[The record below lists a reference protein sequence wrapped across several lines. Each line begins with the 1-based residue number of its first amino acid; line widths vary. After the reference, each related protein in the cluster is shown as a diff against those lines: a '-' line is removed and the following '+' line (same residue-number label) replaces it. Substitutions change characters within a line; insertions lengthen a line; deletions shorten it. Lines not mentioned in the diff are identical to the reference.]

1 MVVEKYLELRS
12 QLGTK
17 LGELIALAHQI
28 GAPEETLRNLQDLV
42 ASLSQPFLFVVVGE
56 VKSGK
61 SSLLNAL
68 FGRDFCKVDV
78 LPATDRIYEFKYGE
92 KAYDVQVSEHV
103 TALYRPIDFL
113 KDFNIVDTPG
123 TNTIVA
129 NHQEITEN
137 FVPLAD
143 LIVFVFAVTNPWAAS
158 AWDFLRLIG
167 QQWKKHIVFVVQQSD
182 LREPH
187 EVEIVSR
194 HLDQTVLQ
202 ILGTSCPI
210 FAVSAK
216 KAFLARTGADA
227 DREKLWAESNFG
239 QLEDWITQTVS
250 HSEERGGKLL
260 SVAKTAQVV
269 AGGLRARVQ
278 GSLDV
283 LKSDTEKLASIRS
296 AFDARKAL
304 SQRQVGGFIR
314 EIEQAYDACRERGE
328 KALAERLTFGKTLKM
343 IFSPGGWEKDF
354 QDKVQSEV
362 RKEVEAKIEHALSLL
377 ESDLRSMWHDL
388 QDKVN
393 LQFGSE
399 TRKQVRASIP
409 GFLTQRQEILQRIQL
424 GLAEQMSD
432 VRIKEQLQSLF
443 GETARWLR
451 VPTSMAAAGGIATV
465 IAALTHTALLDV
477 TGTVAGVAA
486 LTGTLYAVWRRRKIL
501 NQYRERMN
509 EKRQDLARSVE
520 SQLRHAIDAFYYEVS
535 LTFAPLE
542 SFCESEFR
550 RHAPLKDR
558 IDTLDKAIDDIKSQ
572 LGQAE

>member
-12 QLGTK
+12 QLGTE
-17 LGELIALAHQI
+17 LGSLIALAHQI

-42 ASLSQPFLFVVVGE
+42 ASLGQPFLFVVVGE

-78 LPATDRIYEFKYGE
+78 LPATDRIYVFKYGE

-129 NHQEITEN
+129 NHQEITED
-137 FVPLAD
+137 FVPVAD
-143 LIVFVFAVTNPWAAS
+143 LIVFVFADTNPWAAS

-167 QQWKKHIVFVVQQSD
+167 QQWKKHIVFIVQQSD

-187 EVEIVSR
+187 EVEIVAR

-202 ILGTSCPI
+202 ILGASRPI

-216 KAFLARTGADA
+216 KAFLAKTETDV

-239 QLEDWITQTVS
+239 LLEDWITQTVS

-260 SVAKTAQVV
+260 SVAQTAQVV

-283 LKSDTEKLASIRS
+283 LKSDTEKLASIRN
-296 AFDARKAL
+296 AFEARKAQ

-328 KALAERLTFGKTLKM
+328 KALEERLTFGNTLKM
-343 IFSPGGWEKDF
+343 IFSSGGWEKDF

-362 RKEVEAKIEHALSLL
+362 KKEVETKIEHALSLL

-388 QDKVN
+388 QEKVN
-393 LQFGSE
+393 VQFGSE
-399 TRKQVRASIP
+399 TRKQVRALIP
-409 GFLTQRQEILQRIQL
+409 GFLTQRQEILQRLQL
-424 GLAEQMSD
+424 SLVEQMSD
-432 VRIKEQLQSLF
+432 ARIKEQLQSLF

-451 VPTSMAAAGGIATV
+451 VPTSMAAAGGLATV

-509 EKRQDLARSVE
+509 EKRQEVARSVE
-520 SQLRHAIDAFYYEVS
+520 SQLTHAIDAFYYEVA
-535 LTFAPLE
+535 LTFSPLE
-542 SFCESEFR
+542 SFCESEFK

-558 IDTLDKAIDDIKSQ
+558 IDTLDKAIGDIKRQ
-572 LGQAE
+572 LG

>member
-1 MVVEKYLELRS
+1 MVVEKYLALRS
-12 QLGTK
+12 QLGTE
-17 LGELIALAHQI
+17 LGSLIALAHQI

-42 ASLSQPFLFVVVGE
+42 TSLGQPFLFVVVGE

-68 FGRDFCKVDV
+68 FGQEFCKVDV

-137 FVPLAD
+137 FIPMAD

-167 QQWKKHIVFVVQQSD
+167 HQWKKHIVFVIQQAD
-182 LREPH
+182 LRESH

-194 HLDQTVLQ
+194 HLGQTVLQ
-202 ILGTSCPI
+202 ILGASCPI

-216 KAFLARTGADA
+216 KAFLAKTGGDVN
-227 DREKLWAESNFG
+227 REKLWAESNFG

-260 SVAKTAQVV
+260 SVAQTAQVV

-296 AFDARKAL
+296 AFDARKTQ
-304 SQRQVGGFIR
+304 SQRQIGGFIR
-314 EIEQAYDACRERGE
+314 EIEQAYDACRQRGE
-328 KALAERLTFGKTLKM
+328 KALEERLTIGNTLKM
-343 IFSPGGWEKDF
+343 IFSSGGWEKEF
-354 QDKVQSEV
+354 QDKVQFEV
-362 RKEVEAKIEHALSLL
+362 KKEVETKIEHALSLL
-377 ESDLRSMWHDL
+377 ESDLRSMWQDL

-393 LQFGSE
+393 IQFGSE

-409 GFLTQRQEILQRIQL
+409 GFLTQRQEVLQRLQL
-424 GLAEQMSD
+424 SLAEQMSD
-432 VRIKEQLQSLF
+432 ARIKEQLQSLF

-477 TGTVAGVAA
+477 TGTIAGVAA

-501 NQYRERMN
+501 SQYRERMD

-520 SQLRHAIDAFYYEVS
+520 SHLSNAIDAFYYEVA
-535 LTFAPLE
+535 LTFSPLE
-542 SFCESEFR
+542 SFCESEFK

-558 IDTLDKAIDDIKSQ
+558 IDALDKAIDDVKRQ
-572 LGQAE
+572 LG